1 MRVCRRLVA
10 ISRLCKRQRC
20 SHVYLDNARLCQFAL
35 SDLFYTERLR
45 RVQWWKRRRHGT
57 RPVQCLPSMSACCS
71 CRRHWRRSS
80 GAPHSLTCHHQ
91 PRDSLAEV
99 LRMRSSLYKSR
110 DSSKSLECS
119 RYKHQVKLPRSVYLS
134 HMLIAVTQACRI
146 CGDIELL
153 Q

>member
-1 MRVCRRLVA
+1 MCVYAGDWWQYLGCA
-10 ISRLCKRQRC
+10 SGNAAHMSISTMQGSASSR
-20 SHVYLDNARLCQFAL
+20 SPI
-35 SDLFYTERLR
+35 YTERLR